1 MTSELRVDKIHNEG
15 GDNDSGLDMS
25 TNDVVAVKVA
35 GSEKMRVHSDGLV
48 GIGEVT
54 PTSALHVKGGA
65 GANIAVQ
72 STAGSHW
79 RIGDAVGSSNGTFV
93 IYDYT
98 NSQVR
103 NTINSSGAQQML
115 GNYASGYMLDVRNDG
130 NNANR
135 YGVHIQCGQDTPS
148 GSADTFMG
156 FSDGDGNSQGSVTHA
171 NGTVSF
177 NAFTASHEI
186 SLPDSDKANGYDYGT
201 LLETTTVYY
210 KVNKSGDT
218 TVRGIRYAT
227 QKASSKYS
235 RKLLGVYSAKII
247 NKDFIDKTGTYADNL
262 HLAEVLGDGHILCN
276 NAGGNIKVGD
286 GICASATAGIGQ
298 KADKLCMIM
307 GIAQK
312 DITFSGSETVLVPVQ
327 YGLQQFTPWTD

>member
-25 TNDVVAVKVA
+25 TNDVVKVNIA

-48 GIGEVT
+48 GIGETT

-130 NNANR
+130 NNVNR

-148 GSADTFMG
+148 GSADTVM
-156 FSDGDGNSQGSVTHA
+156 
-171 NGTVSF
+171 
-177 NAFTASHEI
+177 
-186 SLPDSDKANGYDYGT
+186 
-201 LLETTTVYY
+201 
-210 KVNKSGDT
+210 
-218 TVRGIRYAT
+218 
-227 QKASSKYS
+227 
-235 RKLLGVYSAKII
+235 
-247 NKDFIDKTGTYADNL
+247 
-262 HLAEVLGDGHILCN
+262 
-276 NAGGNIKVGD
+276 
-286 GICASATAGIGQ
+286 
-298 KADKLCMIM
+298 
-307 GIAQK
+307 
-312 DITFSGSETVLVPVQ
+312 
-327 YGLQQFTPWTD
+327 